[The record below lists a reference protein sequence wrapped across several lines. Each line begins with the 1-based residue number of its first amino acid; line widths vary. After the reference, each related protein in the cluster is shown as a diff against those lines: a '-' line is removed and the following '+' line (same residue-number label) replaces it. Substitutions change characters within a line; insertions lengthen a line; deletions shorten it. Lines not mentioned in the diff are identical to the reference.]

1 MSRSL
6 VSNTGPIIAFALI
19 DRLDVLQSLFE
30 SVTISEAVHKELIEG
45 GPSGRGLL
53 PYQKASWIKVHPLAS
68 PVDPLLVT
76 VLDRGEASH

>member
-19 DRLDVLQSLFE
+19 DRLDILQSLFE
-30 SVTISEAVHKELIEG
+30 PVTISEAVHKELVEG

-53 PYQKASWIKVHPLAS
+53 PYQEASWIKVQAFNS
-68 PVDPLLVT
+68 CET
-76 VLDRGEASH
+76 E